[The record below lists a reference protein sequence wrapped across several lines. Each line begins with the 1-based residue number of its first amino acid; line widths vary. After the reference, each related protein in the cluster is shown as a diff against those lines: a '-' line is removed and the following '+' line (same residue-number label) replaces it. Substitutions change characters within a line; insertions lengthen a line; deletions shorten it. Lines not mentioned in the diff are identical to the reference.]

1 MIHIATVHHQSDK
14 WIDIQL
20 DYLARALDE
29 PYLVWASCEGID
41 EGRTK
46 RFDRVIPSQGPHPG
60 KLNLLALA
68 IAQEAAA
75 DDLIV
80 FLDGDAFP
88 IADPMPV
95 VRSALE
101 TTGLVA
107 VRRDENAGDPQ
118 PHPCFCVTTVGFW
131 HEIGGDWSRGHTWT
145 RADGAVVTDTGA
157 NLMWALDQRLATWT
171 PLLRSNR
178 VNLHPLFFGI
188 YGDVVY
194 HHGAG
199 FRRMISRADLAAA
212 GKGTKAPTTSFG
224 RFVDSARRLL
234 STRSERGNRKLSDEI
249 YEQIRRNP
257 DFYTQFQ

>member
-1 MIHIATVHHQSDK
+1 MIHVATVHHQSDK

-20 DYLARALDE
+20 DYLARTFAE

-46 RFDRVIPSQGPHPG
+46 RFDRVVPSLGPHPG

-68 IAQEAAA
+68 IAQEAAD
-75 DDLIV
+75 DDLLV

-95 VRSALE
+95 VRTALAR
-101 TTGLVA
+101 TPLVA
-107 VRRDENAGDPQ
+107 IRRDENAGDPQ
-118 PHPCFCVTTVGFW
+118 PHPSFCVTTVGFW
-131 HEIGGDWSRGHTWT
+131 HRIGGDWSRGHTWK
-145 RADGAVVTDTGA
+145 RADGATVTDTGA
-157 NLMWALDQRLATWT
+157 NLMWALDQNEEQWT

-188 YGDVVY
+188 YGGIVY

-212 GKGTKAPTTSFG
+212 GRGSKAPTTAFA

-234 STRSERGNRKLSDEI
+234 TTRSERGNRKLSDEI
-249 YEQIRRNP
+249 FQQILRDP
-257 DFYTQFQ
+257 AFYQQFQ